1 MKIRPALLLKMSKSI
16 FSYFMKSSE
25 QNRNVSTTRQVP
37 ALTAMTGITE
47 EEVSIIVDEIEEAS
61 DIRKESVLH
70 TKKPIRFVL
79 LDTPICT
86 HLVEL

>member
-1 MKIRPALLLKMSKSI
+1 MSKSI

-61 DIRKESVLH
+61 DIRPKGKRVTYKE
-70 TKKPIRFVL
+70 TDKIRIVRYAN
-79 LDTPICT
+79 